1 MKGGVRAA
9 PALLALALLPAPAL
23 AHQSGLSYGTLSAK
37 GDRLE
42 LTLRLSAAELAAAWP
57 ELALG
62 PPGRGVV
69 PEALAREV
77 LRTVAVTQVR
87 VACLVAAG
95 AGRIEPPDAV
105 LFTEELRCPRQGEPV
120 TVRLGFV
127 ERMPPGHV
135 HLAKLLL
142 GGRVEERVVD
152 ARHLGFDV
160 VAESSTSR
168 QAARFV
174 LLGIGHIFT
183 GYDHI
188 AFLIGLLLAG
198 GALRDVIRVVSSFT
212 LAHALTLALATLG
225 LVTPPAALVEP
236 LIAASVVYVALENLL
251 DLWRK
256 RARPGRRWRIAF
268 GFGLVHGFGFAG
280 ALKELHLPGTGLATA
295 LFSFNLGVELGQAA
309 IVAMAFPLLAQ
320 LRRRPGFAGAG
331 LPAGSLTVG
340 AAGLGWLVQRVAW

>member
-69 PEALAREV
+69 PEAL
-77 LRTVAVTQVR
+77 
-87 VACLVAAG
+87 
-95 AGRIEPPDAV
+95 
-105 LFTEELRCPRQGEPV
+105 TEELRCPRQGEPV

-198 GALRDVIRVVSSFT
+198 GALRDVIRVVTSFT

-340 AAGLGWLVQRVAW
+340 AAGLVWLVQRVAW